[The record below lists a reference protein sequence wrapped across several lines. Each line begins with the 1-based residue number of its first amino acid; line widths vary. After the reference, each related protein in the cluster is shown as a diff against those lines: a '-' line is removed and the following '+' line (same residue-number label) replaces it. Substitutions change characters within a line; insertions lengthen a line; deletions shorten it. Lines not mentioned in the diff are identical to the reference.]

1 MGWGGPFEGTGGGW
15 AVGTGGALG
24 GAVTAGLAAA
34 PAAAEAGVGAYPP
47 LFVGR
52 LVQALEVP
60 GT

>member
-1 MGWGGPFEGTGGGW
+1 M
-15 AVGTGGALG
+15 
-24 GAVTAGLAAA
+24 
-34 PAAAEAGVGAYPP
+34 AEAGVGAYPP

>member
-1 MGWGGPFEGTGGGW
+1 MMGTE
-15 AVGTGGALG
+15 AVAVSAQIESELAELPPEEARDYLAHLG
-24 GAVTAGLAAA
+24 V
-34 PAAAEAGVGAYPP
+34 AEAGVGAYPP